1 MTGYLTQD
9 WEQVGRYYSYMFEIF
24 DLFDWK
30 CMCRPMLLC
39 FFHNVLKTIGK
50 CRQFFDKCMIN
61 LYYMT
66 CKCIHTHAVH
76 YVETQN
82 QYICIGCKPQILVV
96 YDLLLSK
103 CCCNVFEI
111 RG

>member
-1 MTGYLTQD
+1 
-9 WEQVGRYYSYMFEIF
+9 
-24 DLFDWK
+24 
-30 CMCRPMLLC
+30 
-39 FFHNVLKTIGK
+39 
-50 CRQFFDKCMIN
+50 
-61 LYYMT
+61 MT

-82 QYICIGCKPQILVV
+82 QYIRIGCKPQILVV

-111 RG
+111 EVKKKPICNFVCMSVCLFVHLSICLSDP

>member
-1 MTGYLTQD
+1 
-9 WEQVGRYYSYMFEIF
+9 
-24 DLFDWK
+24 
-30 CMCRPMLLC
+30 
-39 FFHNVLKTIGK
+39 
-50 CRQFFDKCMIN
+50 
-61 LYYMT
+61 MT

-82 QYICIGCKPQILVV
+82 QYIHIGCKTQILVV

-111 RG
+111 RGKKKICNFVSCLSISLSICLSVCQTLSLLGTQNMLVYFNDARWSLHI

>member
-1 MTGYLTQD
+1 
-9 WEQVGRYYSYMFEIF
+9 
-24 DLFDWK
+24 
-30 CMCRPMLLC
+30 
-39 FFHNVLKTIGK
+39 
-50 CRQFFDKCMIN
+50 
-61 LYYMT
+61 MT

-82 QYICIGCKPQILVV
+82 QYIRIGCKPQILVV

-111 RG
+111 EVKKKKYVISSACLSVSLSICLSVCQTLSLLGTSTLAKHACLF